1 MFSQPTDNKSKHPI
15 MLGEGLLLAKTFSN
29 LEKESEWSKITK
41 HENYKGK
48 AIKEVMSSHIRQI
61 KEIEQQEQK

>member
-1 MFSQPTDNKSKHPI
+1 